1 MNYRQARTVFG
12 IALSICAIGWAV
24 FLLFFAPDGFIGP
37 EPPIASWTGA
47 RGLLH
52 FFLLVAAILAL
63 IISAVGLVITS
74 VLCAREARRRY

>member
-12 IALSICAIGWAV
+12 IALGICAIGWAV

-37 EPPIASWTGA
+37 EPAVAPGTDPRS
-47 RGLLH
+47 LLH

-63 IISAVGLVITS
+63 IISAAGLVITS